1 MYILICDDN
10 REDRNCCREQIVKLW
25 GDPQDPL
32 AIEEFAS
39 GEELLF
45 RMEDIYSQ
53 VDLIYLDIV
62 MSGADGLA
70 VARKLRDL
78 GYLGEIVFFSGTGD
92 YAVRGYD
99 YDALNYIVKG
109 KTTESRFYDIL
120 RRAQKRR
127 ADRERDVIL
136 LNCAGEKRCIA
147 LDAIRYFEIIKRVIC
162 ITVAVKRSSSIR
174 RWGSWKRNLPARI
187 LSERTNR
194 SWSIGAIWRR
204 SRRVLSRCRTEHSFL
219 PDSAMRRRFA
229 MRRSSGRQKARFVT
243 KNLRF
248 MTWAAAAGQDRAII
262 TAERGV

>member
-109 KTTESRFYDIL
+109 KTTENRFYDIL

-147 LDAIRYFEIIKRVIC
+147 LDAIRYFEIIKRVITVHYGRGETFEFYSTMGKLEEELAGKDFIRTHKSFLVNRRYLAK
-162 ITVAVKRSSSIR
+162 ITVRSVTMQD
-174 RWGSWKRNLPARI
+174 GTQLPAGQRY
-187 LSERTNR
+187 
-194 SWSIGAIWRR
+194 
-204 SRRVLSRCRTEHSFL
+204 
-219 PDSAMRRRFA
+219 
-229 MRRSSGRQKARFVT
+229 
-243 KNLRF
+243 
-248 MTWAAAAGQDRAII
+248 AAALRNEAQ
-262 TAERGV
+262 